1 MKNKMNTDNEIY
13 NVTERHSIRVEI
25 ETLLAGN
32 EFFSLLSA
40 IGEMFRTARRI
51 TVYGYLF
58 DTF

>member
-1 MKNKMNTDNEIY
+1 MNTDNEIY